1 MMPQSL
7 AQPQEAHGGLCGG
20 GIITPAILEVEERE
34 LGRDQL
40 RLHENRRSSHC
51 VRLRRLGVVCRETSV
66 AWSASPSAR
75 VLPTALT
82 VGVKYEPASASE
94 QGFSPSASVL
104 LTSLAFRC
112 QNIHGKTEISRIS
125 AGATTRG

>member
-1 MMPQSL
+1 MPQSL

-20 GIITPAILEVEERE
+20 GIIPPAILEVEERA

-75 VLPTALT
+75 FLP
-82 VGVKYEPASASE
+82 
-94 QGFSPSASVL
+94 
-104 LTSLAFRC
+104 
-112 QNIHGKTEISRIS
+112 ISRTNWVRPLRWS
-125 AGATTRG
+125 TLDAMRVRV